1 MRPAALSTNTC
12 SSTVILFNVA
22 NKFSDNRYLV
32 TPLLGSSILSTCSDS
47 KSAMVAN
54 KRTQASVEMLLSIV
68 SPVYSSINRTIGEFN
83 DVLSPLAPIGISGS
97 SPSTI
102 VSNPVACMTGL
113 GLTIVS
119 VSAVDSRDNC
129 LSDVVAVGG
138 NALTVMFEV
147 AGLDVEAVRLK
158 VERGEDGFMFV

>member
-1 MRPAALSTNTC
+1 
-12 SSTVILFNVA
+12 
-22 NKFSDNRYLV
+22 
-32 TPLLGSSILSTCSDS
+32 
-47 KSAMVAN
+47 
-54 KRTQASVEMLLSIV
+54 
-68 SPVYSSINRTIGEFN
+68 
-83 DVLSPLAPIGISGS
+83 
-97 SPSTI
+97 
-102 VSNPVACMTGL
+102 MTGL